1 MWFSSSRSDDE
12 QATRSCPTPKSWI
25 VNFENYTNVK
35 KLCTDCDSLTHREGF
50 VSSFTTMGRS
60 IYVIASL
67 AWLLVACATP
77 SANQNSAFANSQ
89 RGATD
94 EPRFTAPPGLETP
107 EVKKLI
113 DKAEA
118 SFRSGDTTTSS
129 LLTNAEYLPAHEW
142 PRFRQLI
149 RAHAGASQLA
159 VVTAQE
165 PGDPLFV
172 TGTIRD
178 KQGAPLKGALIYIYQ
193 TSAKGWY
200 SDKAPH
206 ISGNSGD
213 QKHARL
219 FGYLNTNKNGQYEFR
234 TIRPAGYPNSNLPA
248 HIHIEIA
255 VPGDEPHT
263 FISEILFADDP
274 RLTSEVRHR
283 SLREG
288 LVIFPVTRATNGEW
302 RVQADFQTR

>member
-1 MWFSSSRSDDE
+1 
-12 QATRSCPTPKSWI
+12 
-25 VNFENYTNVK
+25 
-35 KLCTDCDSLTHREGF
+35 
-50 VSSFTTMGRS
+50 MGRS
-60 IYVIASL
+60 IYVIACF
-67 AWLLVACATP
+67 AWLLAACAAP
-77 SANQNSAFANSQ
+77 STNRNSAFAISQ
-89 RGATD
+89 SSVTN
-94 EPRFTAPPGLETP
+94 EPRFIPPPGVETS

-118 SFRSGDTTTSS
+118 SFTGGDPSTSS
-129 LLTNAEYLPAHEW
+129 LLTNPEYMPAHEW

-149 RAHAGASQLA
+149 RAHAKANQLTI
-159 VVTAQE
+159 VTAQE
-165 PGDPLFV
+165 PGDPLVV

-178 KQGAPLKGALIYIYQ
+178 KQGTPLKDALIYIYQ
-193 TSAKGWY
+193 TSGKGWY

-219 FGYLNTNKNGQYEFR
+219 FGYLNTNQNGQYEFR

-255 VPGDEPHT
+255 VPGDQPHT

-274 RLTSEVRHR
+274 RLTSDVRER

-302 RVQADFQTR
+302 RVQANFQVR